1 MPEKCTHYSSNNGE
15 CGYGMTSAVHAQA
28 IPWEIM
34 PDYTLKGQ
42 LNDTFT
48 ILTVELLVSNTG
60 METEMTNPRPCY
72 KRER

>member
-1 MPEKCTHYSSNNGE
+1 MHRPYRE
-15 CGYGMTSAVHAQA
+15 
-28 IPWEIM
+28 M
-34 PDYTLKGQ
+34 PDYTFKGQ

-60 METEMTNPRPCY
+60 METEMTNPRPYY

>member
-1 MPEKCTHYSSNNGE
+1 
-15 CGYGMTSAVHAQA
+15 
-28 IPWEIM
+28 M

-60 METEMTNPRPCY
+60 METEMTNPRPYY

>member
-1 MPEKCTHYSSNNGE
+1 MESVVIVWYLRYIHRPYSE
-15 CGYGMTSAVHAQA
+15 
-28 IPWEIM
+28 M

-72 KRER
+72 KWER